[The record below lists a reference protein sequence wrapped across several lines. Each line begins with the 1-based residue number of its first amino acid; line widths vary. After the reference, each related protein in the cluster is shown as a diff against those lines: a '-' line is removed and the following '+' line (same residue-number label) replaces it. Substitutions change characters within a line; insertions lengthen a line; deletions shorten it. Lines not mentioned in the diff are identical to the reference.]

1 MAVEVDVK
9 KSDIPMSPVK
19 KGHTTVWHLQKMKD
33 EGKKSPW
40 WAPPIWTLCSR

>member
-33 EGKKSPW
+33 EGKKISM
-40 WAPPIWTLCSR
+40 APPIWTLCSR

>member
-1 MAVEVDVK
+1 MAVEIDVK

-33 EGKKSPW
+33 EGKKISMVGS
-40 WAPPIWTLCSR
+40 AIWIPCSR